1 MRFIIRDDING
12 IRLSE
17 EELSVEVGGGVSTVM
32 GGDGQSYGVEIEKFN
47 LKIRLQK
54 PEAPLTEDLLKAWPN
69 PTSDF
74 LNIHLNGG
82 KEFERIVLYNLMGQ
96 EVYNSGSMKARNAQI
111 GTGQLANGIYVL
123 SVVTPEGR
131 LNKKIEVIKE

>member
-1 MRFIIRDDING
+1 
-12 IRLSE
+12 
-17 EELSVEVGGGVSTVM
+17 
-32 GGDGQSYGVEIEKFN
+32 
-47 LKIRLQK
+47 
-54 PEAPLTEDLLKAWPN
+54 TEDLLKAWPN

-111 GTGQLANGIYVL
+111 GTSQLANGIYVL